1 MSFLFGTPKVH
12 EVRIPAPPPVPTA
25 PATTLSDVTRVVA
38 AEKKKLTKG
47 REKRETI
54 LTSPQGVLGPAPVQ
68 LKTLLGQ

>member
-1 MSFLFGTPKVH
+1 MSFLFGTPKVP
-12 EVRIPAPPPVPTA
+12 EVRIPAPPTVPTA
-25 PATTLSDVTRVVA
+25 PATTLPEVA
-38 AEKKKLTKG
+38 KVAEEEKKKLTKG